1 MMNSFIPQKNHSGSP
16 QPIFLSQ
23 TAKTYAGVVQ
33 DKSAS
38 RSERSALD
46 QPERVTMYERAD
58 KPKSAGTRS
67 QKQHAHSNSF
77 VPLTIHVPCIVRD
90 EIERRAKNTGGKKPL
105 SLSEVGR
112 PIFTRG
118 LQADVDMQYG
128 ALLEPIIRRAIK
140 REMRSLRSFLM
151 LILSRIAF

>member
-1 MMNSFIPQKNHSGSP
+1 MMNSFTAQKNHSGSP

-23 TAKTYAGVVQ
+23 TTKSYAGVVQ

-38 RSERSALD
+38 RSERSASD

-58 KPKSAGTRS
+58 KLKTAGTRS
-67 QKQHAHSNSF
+67 QKQHEHSNSF

-90 EIERRAKNTGGKKPL
+90 EIERRAAKNGIVMKNSVKKSL

-128 ALLEPIIRRAIK
+128 ALLD
-140 REMRSLRSFLM
+140 
-151 LILSRIAF
+151 